1 MCYTYLIYIYSYIRH
16 GHTCILPLGLMDGGP
31 DSGDTV
37 PKTTSS
43 QIENNDFRF
52 HAFRIFT
59 FFSTAGALVVI
70 TV

>member
-37 PKTTSS
+37 PETGGQFVFVISRFFADIATSV
-43 QIENNDFRF
+43 
-52 HAFRIFT
+52 H
-59 FFSTAGALVVI
+59 
-70 TV
+70 